1 MNVTRRQFLHAV
13 AAGAGAAVVP
23 ALWAQGASTGFSGMN
38 EGAHRPVRLPPKGTA
53 PSMTNAERDALEHR
67 MRCQCSCTL
76 DVYTCRTT
84 DFSCTVSP
92 AMHRDVMALVT
103 GGYSAQEILDAFVG
117 VYGEKVLM
125 APKKVGFNWAAY
137 VVPFA
142 ALGSGAA
149 LVAALIRKWGRAAPE
164 PVTVT
169 PLPVDATPEELARI
183 NAAVRHDAP

>member
-1 MNVTRRQFLHAV
+1 
-13 AAGAGAAVVP
+13 
-23 ALWAQGASTGFSGMN
+23 
-38 EGAHRPVRLPPKGTA
+38 
-53 PSMTNAERDALEHR
+53 
-67 MRCQCSCTL
+67 
-76 DVYTCRTT
+76 
-84 DFSCTVSP
+84 
-92 AMHRDVMALVT
+92 MHRDVIALVT

-183 NAAVRHDAP
+183 DAAVRHDAP